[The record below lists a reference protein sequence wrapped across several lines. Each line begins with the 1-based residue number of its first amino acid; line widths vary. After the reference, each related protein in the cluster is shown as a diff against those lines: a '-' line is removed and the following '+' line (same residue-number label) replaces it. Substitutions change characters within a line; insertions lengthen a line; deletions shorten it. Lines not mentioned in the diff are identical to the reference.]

1 MQTTFTRT
9 ERLVSGLYFAAM
21 AARGFFA
28 LIIAAGSAAFLGYY
42 LWAFPIGGFMAGIFI
57 IPAIIKPDQFL
68 KTRSFAA
75 GCLTLLISCLT
86 ISFLLGIR
94 GGIDLIK
101 GLSLN
106 WNDITFSF
114 VRDWFENKSPPS
126 RGLYGWLPDNNCC
139 FFYQHGC
146 LLNFHNHFRISVAGI
161 RQKSQQRNGYLPII
175 PPDFLRPGFPGFLWP
190 SGCIA

>member
-21 AARGFFA
+21 AAGGFFA

-114 VRDWFENKSPPS
+114 VRDWFENTITFA
-126 RGLYGWLPDNNCC
+126 GLSLITSIPYVLIYGPAGML
-139 FFYQHGC
+139 FSY
-146 LLNFHNHFRISVAGI
+146 LLFRY
-161 RQKSQQRNGYLPII
+161 RQKNKSEII
-175 PPDFLRPGFPGFLWP
+175 L
-190 SGCIA
+190 